1 MNLVVKKVIRYE
13 CVKSVS
19 EIISYSLTI
28 KLKKIKKIQDCEIP
42 SNSLSDLHDLNRL
55 FGEENKSLK

>member
-19 EIISYSLTI
+19 EIITTI